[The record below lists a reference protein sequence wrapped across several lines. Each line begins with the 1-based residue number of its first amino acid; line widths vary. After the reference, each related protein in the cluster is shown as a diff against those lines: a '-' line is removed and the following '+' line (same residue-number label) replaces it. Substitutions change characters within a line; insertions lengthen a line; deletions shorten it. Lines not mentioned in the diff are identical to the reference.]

1 MRANVRAAPNDTYA
15 VDTLLL
21 KDLMLFVITS
31 ILIHGN
37 LNQNQNTILNVKPYR
52 TFRIFHVILIN
63 DISKQLVWK
72 RVAFFFLMNK
82 LKI

>member
-1 MRANVRAAPNDTYA
+1 MRANVRAAPNHTHA
-15 VDTLLL
+15 VDL

-72 RVAFFFLMNK
+72 RVAFFF
-82 LKI
+82 